1 MQNLQLDKITDNG
14 FVDLIL
20 KIKKKRLLK
29 KYDYRNEAKYL
40 TVKIRGGNFFIRIM
54 SDHLVRDMKTII
66 EFIEE
71 NDKQIRE
78 FSKEIENA
86 AKKLKEIKRL

>member
-20 KIKKKRLLK
+20 TIRNKRCL
-29 KYDYRNEAKYL
+29 KYDSRNEPKYL

-54 SDHLVRDMKTII
+54 SDHLVKDMKTII

>member
-14 FVDLIL
+14 FIDLIL
-20 KIKKKRLLK
+20 KIKNKKCLK
-29 KYDYRNEAKYL
+29 HDSKNEPNYL